1 MKFLS
6 LPSEVFSNVLIKLKI
21 FSFDFLISFIS
32 DEIFITNF
40 FKSLIFVLRSF
51 NLAIRVGYKNLIKVQ
66 FKLLNIYKYLLNFL
80 WEKIS

>member
-1 MKFLS
+1 MKFSL

-32 DEIFITNF
+32 DEIFMTNS

-51 NLAIRVGYKNLIKVQ
+51 NLAIRVDYKNLIKVQ
-66 FKLLNIYKYLLNFL
+66 FKLLNIYKYF
-80 WEKIS
+80 